1 MQELLEYSNVDLLNL
16 YAHTATVMH
25 SELLGCRMSSF
36 VWSEAESAEGC
47 RLTVMRLY
55 HLRNNDSMACLN
67 EAIEISMRT

>member
-25 SELLGCRMSSF
+25 SELLGCL
-36 VWSEAESAEGC
+36 
-47 RLTVMRLY
+47 RLYGAKRNQPRVMRLY